1 MSVSSFQKGKSFS
14 AIAGLLRE
22 ALSSNHQ
29 DYTTGSIRRAV
40 VLLSVPM
47 ILEMCMESVFA
58 LVDIFFVSRI
68 SKEAVA
74 AVGLTESVLAI
85 VYSVAMGL
93 GMAATA
99 MVARRIGEKNET
111 EASHSAAQ
119 AILICLGLTIVI
131 SLAGAAFAPHLL
143 KVMGASDATVRVGTP
158 FTRIIFSGSIVIMM
172 LFLINGVFRGA
183 GNASTAMWALWIANG
198 CNIILCPLLIHF
210 YGLPGAAMA
219 TTIGRGIGVCYQL
232 YHLIKRTGVIRIIWK
247 QFQPDGIII
256 RGLLKIAW
264 TGAAQF
270 LIGSGSWIVMA
281 MIIARFGDTVIAGY
295 QVAIRIIIFFL
306 LPAWGM
312 SNAAA
317 TLVGQ
322 NLGAG
327 RVDRAEQSVRTA
339 STFNVIFSLLVTLI
353 LLFLGGYIVSFINPD
368 PSIGIVSV
376 RALQIIAPGYV
387 FYGIGM
393 VMTNAFNG
401 AGDTRTPTIV
411 NFFCFWTFQIPLAWL
426 LAIWLDFGPKGVFFA
441 IVITETTIS
450 IVSFLLFRRGGW
462 KRVKV

>member
-1 MSVSSFQKGKSFS
+1 MSVSSYRKKKSFS
-14 AIAGLLRE
+14 AIVSLLRQS
-22 ALSSNHQ
+22 LSSDHQ
-29 DYTTGSIRRAV
+29 DYTAGSIRRAV

-58 LVDIFFVSRI
+58 LVDIFFVGRI
-68 SKEAVA
+68 GKEAVA
-74 AVGLTESVLAI
+74 AVGLTESFLAI

-99 MVARRIGEKNET
+99 MVARRIGEKNEP
-111 EASHSAAQ
+111 EASHAAAQ
-119 AILICLGLTIVI
+119 AILICLVLTVAI

-143 KVMGASDATVRVGTP
+143 KVMGASGATVQIGTSY
-158 FTRIIFSGSIVIMM
+158 TRIVFSGSIVIMM

-183 GNASTAMWALWIANG
+183 GNASIAMWSLWIANG
-198 CNIILCPLLIHF
+198 CNIVLCPVLIHF

-232 YHLIKRTGVIRIIWK
+232 YHLLRSKGVIRIVRK
-247 QFQPDGIII
+247 QFLPDGPII

-264 TGAAQF
+264 TGTLQF
-270 LIGSGSWIVMA
+270 LIGSASWIAMA
-281 MIIARFGDTVIAGY
+281 RIIARFGDTAIAGY
-295 QVAIRIIIFFL
+295 QVAIRIVIFFL

-327 RVDRAEQSVRTA
+327 RPDRAEESVRTA
-339 STFNVIFSLLVTLI
+339 SIFNFIFMSLVTLI

-368 PSIGIVSV
+368 PQVAAVSV
-376 RALQIIAPGYV
+376 HALQIISPGYI

-401 AGDTRTPTIV
+401 AGDTKTPTIV
-411 NFFCFWTFQIPLAWL
+411 NFFCFWTFQIPLAWI
-426 LAIWLDFGPKGVFFA
+426 LAILLGLGPKGVFFA

>member
-1 MSVSSFQKGKSFS
+1 
-14 AIAGLLRE
+14 
-22 ALSSNHQ
+22 
-29 DYTTGSIRRAV
+29 
-40 VLLSVPM
+40 M

-58 LVDIFFVSRI
+58 LVDIFFVGRVG
-68 SKEAVA
+68 KEAVA

-119 AILICLGLTIVI
+119 AILICLALTVVI

-143 KVMGASDATVRVGTP
+143 KVMGASGATVHIGTSY
-158 FTRIIFSGSIVIMM
+158 TRIVFSGSIVIMM

-232 YHLIKRTGVIRIIWK
+232 YHLTKRTGVIRIIGK
-247 QFQPDGIII
+247 QFRPDGIII

-264 TGAAQF
+264 TGTLQF
-270 LIGSGSWIVMA
+270 LIGSASWIAMA
-281 MIIARFGDTVIAGY
+281 MIIARFGDTAIAGY
-295 QVAIRIIIFFL
+295 QVAIRIVIFFL

-339 STFNVIFSLLVTLI
+339 STFNVVFSLLVTLI
-353 LLFLGGYIVSFINPD
+353 LLFLGRYIVAFINPD

-376 RALQIIAPGYV
+376 RALQIIAPGYI

-426 LAIWLDFGPKGVFFA
+426 LAIALGFGPKGVFFA

>member
-1 MSVSSFQKGKSFS
+1 MSVSSSQKGKSFS
-14 AIAGLLRE
+14 AIASLLRQ

-119 AILICLGLTIVI
+119 AILICLGLTVVI

-232 YHLIKRTGVIRIIWK
+232 YHLIKRTGVIRIIRK
-247 QFQPDGIII
+247 QFQPDGMII

-426 LAIWLDFGPKGVFFA
+426 LAIGLGFGPKGVFFA

>member
-1 MSVSSFQKGKSFS
+1 
-14 AIAGLLRE
+14 
-22 ALSSNHQ
+22 
-29 DYTTGSIRRAV
+29 
-40 VLLSVPM
+40 
-47 ILEMCMESVFA
+47 
-58 LVDIFFVSRI
+58 
-68 SKEAVA
+68 
-74 AVGLTESVLAI
+74 
-85 VYSVAMGL
+85 
-93 GMAATA
+93 
-99 MVARRIGEKNET
+99 
-111 EASHSAAQ
+111 
-119 AILICLGLTIVI
+119 
-131 SLAGAAFAPHLL
+131 
-143 KVMGASDATVRVGTP
+143 
-158 FTRIIFSGSIVIMM
+158 
-172 LFLINGVFRGA
+172 
-183 GNASTAMWALWIANG
+183 
-198 CNIILCPLLIHF
+198 
-210 YGLPGAAMA
+210 
-219 TTIGRGIGVCYQL
+219 
-232 YHLIKRTGVIRIIWK
+232 VIRIIWK
-247 QFQPDGIII
+247 QFQPEGIII

-426 LAIWLDFGPKGVFFA
+426 LAIGVGFGPKGVFFA

>member
-1 MSVSSFQKGKSFS
+1 MSVSSSQKGKSFS
-14 AIAGLLRE
+14 AIANLLRE

-68 SKEAVA
+68 GKEAVA

-85 VYSVAMGL
+85 VYSLAMGL

-119 AILICLGLTIVI
+119 AILICLGLTVVI

-143 KVMGASDATVRVGTP
+143 KVMGASGATVQIGTSY
-158 FTRIIFSGSIVIMM
+158 TRIVFSGSIVIMM

-183 GNASTAMWALWIANG
+183 GNASTAMWSLWIANG
-198 CNIILCPLLIHF
+198 CNIVLCPLLIHF

-232 YHLIKRTGVIRIIWK
+232 YHLTKRTGMIRIIRN
-247 QFQPDGIII
+247 QFRPDGPII

-264 TGAAQF
+264 TGTLQF
-270 LIGSGSWIVMA
+270 LIGSASWIAMA
-281 MIIARFGDTVIAGY
+281 MIIAKFGDTAIAGY
-295 QVAIRIIIFFL
+295 QVAIRIVIFFL

-339 STFNVIFSLLVTLI
+339 STFNVIFMSTVTLI

-368 PSIGIVSV
+368 PSIAAVSV
-376 RALQIIAPGYV
+376 RALQIIAPGYI

-426 LAIWLDFGPKGVFFA
+426 LAIELGFGPKGVFFA
-441 IVITETTIS
+441 IVITETAIS

-462 KRVKV
+462 KKVKV